1 VHIDQIIRSKRKT
14 IQILVTY
21 EGKLIVRAPL
31 RTSQAKIKAA
41 VASKE
46 AWILDK
52 QAQFKILYPPR
63 PARNYRSG
71 EEFLFLGQEYTL
83 KIVTNQKEAL
93 VFQDGFSLSK
103 SYQKQAPIVL
113 ENWYRHQARRYLTR
127 EVERLSLKYGFNN
140 PKIRITSAQTR
151 FGSCSSSGYL
161 NFPWRLIM
169 APPEA
174 IEYVVTHELAH
185 FKVQGHSKK
194 FWELVGE
201 LLPGYQK
208 PKAWL
213 KKYGYTLTL

>member
-1 VHIDQIIRSKRKT
+1 MHIDQTIRSKRKT

-31 RTSQAKIKAA
+31 RTSQAKIEAA

-46 AWILDK
+46 AWIRTK

-71 EEFLFLGQEYTL
+71 EKFLLLGQEYPL
-83 KIVTNQKEAL
+83 KIATDQKEAL

-103 SYQKQAPIVL
+103 VFQKQAPIVF
-113 ENWYRHQARRYLTR
+113 EKWYRQQARQYLTG
-127 EVERLSLKYGFNN
+127 EVERLANKYGFNI
-140 PKIRITSAQTR
+140 PKIRITSAQAR
-151 FGSCSSSGYL
+151 FGSCSTSGL

-174 IEYVVTHELAH
+174 IEYVVIHELAH
-185 FKVQGHSKK
+185 FKVKGHPAQ

-208 PKAWL
+208 PKTWL

>member
-14 IQILVTY
+14 IQILVSY

-31 RTSQAKIKAA
+31 RTHQAKIEAA

-46 AWILDK
+46 AWIRDK
-52 QAQFKILYPPR
+52 QAHFKIRYPQK
-63 PARNYRSG
+63 PARDCLPG
-71 EEFLFLGQEYTL
+71 EKFMFLGQEYPL
-83 KIVTNQKEAL
+83 RIASDQKEAL
-93 VFQDGFSLSK
+93 LFQDGFSLSM
-103 SYQKQAPIVL
+103 SYQKQAPNVF
-113 ENWYRHQARRYLTR
+113 EKWYRNQARQYLTK
-127 EVERLSLKYGFNN
+127 EVERLSIRYGFKT
-140 PKIRITSAQTR
+140 PKIRITSAQGR

-161 NFPWRLIM
+161 NFPWRLVM
-169 APPEA
+169 ATPEA

-185 FKVQGHSKK
+185 FKIQGHSKK